1 MLKVQKTSFLTYF
14 IIFIMKKLSLLTLF
28 TLFISFNI
36 HAVELFDNTPFD
48 AEIKGLVIDYET
60 DSPLEYATVSLFR
73 LQDSTLVSGVITDMQ
88 GAFSLKTIPGK
99 YYVLIQFMGYK
110 DEVINVTI
118 NNPRELINLGKIIM
132 KPDSALLDEVEIVAE
147 KSTMSMTLDK
157 RVFNV
162 GKDVSST
169 AGNAIEVLD
178 NIPSV
183 NVDVEGNVSLRGD
196 SGVQILVD
204 GKVSGLAGTS
214 TQDALRSL
222 QADMIEKIE
231 VVTNPS
237 VRYDAEGTAGIINIV
252 LKKDKR
258 KGFNASVDLRG
269 GFPVQWGEKFFK
281 EDFPFQTGLGAS
293 FNYRFKKFNVFAN
306 YNFNYRDDI
315 SDGYTITEYYED
327 VLFDPILGNHDDA
340 EQITEQYTYRNRNR
354 KGHNIRGG
362 FDYYFTDNDILTFST
377 MYRQSKGHNTP
388 AVTYIDNFPF
398 EGLQNFSKRTE
409 DWFNDRPMME
419 YTLSYDKYFGSKDNS
434 LKASVRYFQNSDTEW
449 SDIVDAEFLTEEDLN
464 NNNPF
469 SSIKQ
474 TTHTQENQ
482 QNLQATIDF
491 VHHYGLSTVELGGKY
506 TGRWI
511 NNNMM
516 VTENDSI
523 LTDYTHDFDY
533 NQQVAALYGSYGRE
547 FGRFSGQ
554 VGLRGEFTLIDT
566 YLKGANPSQGGNQQ
580 YFDIFPTGHLNY
592 SLTEIDQIQASY
604 ARRIR
609 RPWYGQMAPFHSFND
624 DRNIRTG
631 NPDLKPIYTDSYEM
645 SYLRFWDKGNINF
658 TVYYRH
664 STDVIRNFTT
674 VIGDVSYSR
683 PENFGISDDYGI
695 ELVGSLD
702 IFKWWNLNG
711 SINFFKSNTVG
722 DWNDRHYTTDSYN
735 TFARLVA
742 KFRVK
747 NVCDFQIT
755 GRYMGPR
762 EEPLGYRDANYW
774 CDFAASRDVF
784 NKNATISL
792 NIRDVFGSRQN
803 GGESWGDNFWQYSES
818 TWSTTSVTLNFN
830 YRINQQ
836 QKKRMPSNG
845 DGGGD
850 AYESGEGM
858 EY

>member
-1 MLKVQKTSFLTYF
+1 
-14 IIFIMKKLSLLTLF
+14 MKKITSLFILLTL
-28 TLFISFNI
+28 LISSYTINATEI
-36 HAVELFDNTPFD
+36 EAPAEP
-48 AEIKGLVIDYET
+48 EIKGKIIDMET
-60 DSPLEYATVSLFR
+60 DGPLEYATVSLFNS
-73 LQDSTLVSGVITDMQ
+73 QDSTLVTGVITDSK
-88 GAFSLKTIPGK
+88 GNFSLKAKPGK
-99 YYVLIQFMGYK
+99 YYVVLQFIGYESK
-110 DEVINVTI
+110 TI
-118 NNPRELINLGKIIM
+118 NINLKNNISLGDIVLR
-132 KPDSALLDEVEIVAE
+132 PDSALLEEVEVVAE
-147 KSTMSMTLDK
+147 KSTMTMTLDK

-204 GKVSGLAGTS
+204 GKVSGLAGVS

-258 KGFNASVDLRG
+258 KGLNASVDLRG

-293 FNYRFKKFNVFAN
+293 VNYRFKKFNVFAN

-315 SDGYTITEYYED
+315 SDGYTLTEYYNGD
-327 VLFDPILGNHDDA
+327 YDYDPTIENHDDA
-340 EQITEQYTYRNRNR
+340 TQITEQLTYRNRNR
-354 KGHNIRGG
+354 KGHNVRGG
-362 FDYYFTDNDILTFST
+362 FDYYFTDNDILTLST
-377 MYRQSKGHNTP
+377 MFRQSKGHNLP
-388 AVTYIDNFPF
+388 SVTYIDNFPF
-398 EGLQNFSKRTE
+398 ENIQNFSRRTE
-409 DWFNDRPMME
+409 NWYNDRPMME

-434 LKASVRYFQNSDTEW
+434 LKASVRYFNNSDTEW
-449 SDIVDAEFLTEEDLN
+449 SDIVDAEFLTQDDMDNDIPSL
-464 NNNPF
+464 
-469 SSIKQ
+469 SINQ
-474 TTHTQENQ
+474 HTQTQENQ
-482 QNLQATIDF
+482 ENLQATVDF
-491 VHHYGLSTVELGGKY
+491 VHRYGFSVVELGGKY

-516 VTENDSI
+516 VTENGI
-523 LTDYTHDFDY
+523 TLEDYTHDFDY

-554 VGLRGEFTLIDT
+554 IGMRYEFTLIDT
-566 YLKGANPSQGGNQQ
+566 YLKGTNSGNNQN
-580 YFDIFPTGHLNY
+580 YHDIFPTGHLNY
-592 SLTEIDQIQASY
+592 SLTEVDQIQASY

-631 NPDLKPIYTDSYEM
+631 NPELKPVYTDSYEF
-645 SYLRFWDKGNINF
+645 SYLRFWEKGNINF
-658 TVYYRH
+658 TTYYRH
-664 STDVIRNFTT
+664 STDVIRQFTT
-674 VIGDVSYSR
+674 VIDDISYSR
-683 PENFGISDDYGI
+683 PENFGISDDYGV
-695 ELVGSLD
+695 ELVASLD
-702 IFKWWNLNG
+702 IFKWWNING

-722 DWNDRHYTTDSYN
+722 DWNNRHYTTDSYN
-735 TFARLVA
+735 TFARLVT
-742 KFRVK
+742 KFRIK
-747 NVCDFQIT
+747 NVCDLQIT

-792 NIRDVFGSRQN
+792 NIRDVFGSRQH

-836 QKKRMPSNG
+836 QNKRRMPSSPSS
-845 DGGGD
+845 DID
-850 AYESGEGM
+850 SYEGEM

>member
-1 MLKVQKTSFLTYF
+1 
-14 IIFIMKKLSLLTLF
+14 MKKLSLVLIL
-28 TLFISFNI
+28 LISFILPINI
-36 HAVELFDNTPFD
+36 VASETGTMSEGG
-48 AEIKGLVIDYET
+48 EIKGKVIDTET
-60 DSPLEYATVSLFR
+60 DEPLEYATVSLFHS
-73 LQDSTLVSGVITDMQ
+73 QDSTLVTGVITDSK
-88 GAFSLKTIPGK
+88 GLFSLKAKPGK
-99 YYVLIQFMGYK
+99 YYVVVQFMGYK
-110 DEVINVTI
+110 DKTLNVNIKDNKTVVS
-118 NNPRELINLGKIIM
+118 LGEILM
-132 KPDSALLDEVEIVAE
+132 NTDAALLDEVEIVAE

-183 NVDVEGNVSLRGD
+183 NVDVDGNVSLRGD

-222 QADMIEKIE
+222 QADMIERIE

-281 EDFPFQTGLGAS
+281 EDFPFQTGIGAS
-293 FNYRFKKFNVFAN
+293 LNYRFKKFNVFAN

-315 SDGYTITEYYED
+315 SEGYSITEYYGD
-327 VLFDPILGNHDDA
+327 LIYDPILGNHDDA
-340 EQITEQYTYRNRNR
+340 EQITEQLTYRNRNR
-354 KGHNIRGG
+354 KGHNLRGG
-362 FDYYFTDNDILTFST
+362 FDYYFTDDDILTFSA
-377 MYRQSKGHNTP
+377 MYRQSDGHNTP
-388 AVTYIDNFPF
+388 AVTYIDKFPF
-398 EGLQNFSKRTE
+398 QGINNYSLRTE
-409 DWFNDRPMME
+409 DWFNERPMME

-434 LKASVRYFQNSDTEW
+434 LKASVRYFTNSDTEW

-469 SSIKQ
+469 YSINQ
-474 TTHTQENQ
+474 HTYAQENQ
-482 QNLQATIDF
+482 QNLQATVDY
-491 VHHYGLSTVELGGKY
+491 VRHYGLSVIEFGGKY

-523 LTDYTHDFDY
+523 LEDYTHDFDY

-566 YLKGANPSQGGNQQ
+566 YLTGTNSGSNQR
-580 YFDIFPTGHLNY
+580 YLNVFPTGHLNY
-592 SLTEIDQIQASY
+592 SLTEVDQIQASY

-609 RPWYGQMAPFHSFND
+609 RPWYGQMAPFSSFND

-631 NPDLKPIYTDSYEM
+631 NPDLKPIFTDSYEF
-645 SYLRFWDKGNINF
+645 SYLRFWERGNINF
-658 TVYYRH
+658 TAYYRH

-674 VIGDVSYSR
+674 VVGDISISR

-702 IFKWWNLNG
+702 IFKWWNVNG

-722 DWNDRHYTTDSYN
+722 DWNGRHYTTDSYN
-735 TFARLVA
+735 TFARIVT
-742 KFRVK
+742 KFRLK
-747 NVCDFQIT
+747 NICDFQIS

-762 EEPLGYRDANYW
+762 EEPLGYREANYW

-792 NIRDVFGSRQN
+792 NIRDVFGSRQH

-818 TWSTTSVTLNFN
+818 SWSTTSVTLNFN

-836 QKKRMPSNG
+836 QNNKRRMQQN
-845 DGGGD
+845 GGD
-850 AYESGEGM
+850 SYESEGGEM

>member
-1 MLKVQKTSFLTYF
+1 
-14 IIFIMKKLSLLTLF
+14 MKKLSLVLIL
-28 TLFISFNI
+28 LISFILPINI
-36 HAVELFDNTPFD
+36 VASETGTMSEGG
-48 AEIKGLVIDYET
+48 EIKGKVIDTET
-60 DSPLEYATVSLFR
+60 DEPLEYATVSLFHS
-73 LQDSTLVSGVITDMQ
+73 QDSTLVTGVITDSK
-88 GAFSLKTIPGK
+88 GLFSLKAKPGK
-99 YYVLIQFMGYK
+99 YYVVVQFMGYK
-110 DEVINVTI
+110 DKTLNVNIKDNKTVVS
-118 NNPRELINLGKIIM
+118 LGEILM
-132 KPDSALLDEVEIVAE
+132 NTDAALLDEVEIVAE

-183 NVDVEGNVSLRGD
+183 NVDVDGNVSLRGD

-222 QADMIEKIE
+222 QADMIERIE

-269 GFPVQWGEKFFK
+269 GFPVKWGEKFFK
-281 EDFPFQTGLGAS
+281 ENFPFQTGIGAS
-293 FNYRFKKFNVFAN
+293 LNYRFKKFNVFAN

-315 SDGYTITEYYED
+315 SEGYSITEYYGD
-327 VLFDPILGNHDDA
+327 LIYDPILANHDDA
-340 EQITEQYTYRNRNR
+340 EQITEQLTYRNRNR

-362 FDYYFTDNDILTFST
+362 FDYYFTDDDILTFSA
-377 MYRQSKGHNTP
+377 MYRQSDGHNTP
-388 AVTYIDNFPF
+388 AVTYIDKFPF
-398 EGLQNFSKRTE
+398 QGINNYSLRTE
-409 DWFNDRPMME
+409 DWFNERPMME

-434 LKASVRYFQNSDTEW
+434 LKASVRYFTNSDTEW

-469 SSIKQ
+469 YSINQ
-474 TTHTQENQ
+474 HTYAQENQ
-482 QNLQATIDF
+482 QNLQATVDY
-491 VHHYGLSTVELGGKY
+491 VRHYGLSVIEFGGKY

-523 LTDYTHDFDY
+523 LEDYTHDFDY

-566 YLKGANPSQGGNQQ
+566 YLTGSNSGSNQK
-580 YFDIFPTGHLNY
+580 YLNVFPTGHLNY
-592 SLTEIDQIQASY
+592 SLTEVDQIQASY

-609 RPWYGQMAPFHSFND
+609 RPWYGQMAPFSSFND

-631 NPDLKPIYTDSYEM
+631 NPDLKPIFTDSYEF
-645 SYLRFWDKGNINF
+645 SYLRFWERGNINF
-658 TVYYRH
+658 TAYYRH

-674 VIGDVSYSR
+674 VVGDISISR

-702 IFKWWNLNG
+702 IFKWWNVNG

-722 DWNDRHYTTDSYN
+722 DWNGRHYTTDSYN
-735 TFARLVA
+735 TFARIVT
-742 KFRVK
+742 KFRLK
-747 NVCDFQIT
+747 NICDFQIS

-762 EEPLGYRDANYW
+762 EEPLGYREANYW

-792 NIRDVFGSRQN
+792 NIRDVFGSRQH

-818 TWSTTSVTLNFN
+818 SWSTTSVTLNFN

-836 QKKRMPSNG
+836 QNNKRRMQQN
-845 DGGGD
+845 GGD
-850 AYESGEGM
+850 SYESEGGEM

>member
-1 MLKVQKTSFLTYF
+1 MKKITSLFIFLT
-14 IIFIMKKLSLLTLF
+14 LL
-28 TLFISFNI
+28 ISSYTINATEI
-36 HAVELFDNTPFD
+36 EAPAEP
-48 AEIKGLVIDYET
+48 EIKGKIIDMET
-60 DSPLEYATVSLFR
+60 DGPLEYATVSLFNS
-73 LQDSTLVSGVITDMQ
+73 QDSTLVTGVITDSK
-88 GAFSLKTIPGK
+88 GNFSLKAKPGK
-99 YYVLIQFMGYK
+99 YYVVLQFIGYESK
-110 DEVINVTI
+110 TI
-118 NNPRELINLGKIIM
+118 NINLKNNVSLGDIVLR
-132 KPDSALLDEVEIVAE
+132 PDSALLEEVEVVAE
-147 KSTMSMTLDK
+147 KSTMTMTLDK

-204 GKVSGLAGTS
+204 GKVSGLAGVS

-258 KGFNASVDLRG
+258 KGLNASVDLRG

-293 FNYRFKKFNVFAN
+293 VNYRFKKFNVFAN

-315 SDGYTITEYYED
+315 SDGYTLTEYYNGD
-327 VLFDPILGNHDDA
+327 YDYDPTIENHDDA
-340 EQITEQYTYRNRNR
+340 TQITEQLTYRNRNR
-354 KGHNIRGG
+354 KGHNVRGG

-377 MYRQSKGHNTP
+377 MFRQSKGHNLP
-388 AVTYIDNFPF
+388 SVTYIDNFPF
-398 EGLQNFSKRTE
+398 ENIQNFSRRTE
-409 DWFNDRPMME
+409 NWYNDRPMME

-434 LKASVRYFQNSDTEW
+434 LKASVRYFNNSDTEW
-449 SDIVDAEFLTEEDLN
+449 SDIVDAEFLTQDDMDNDIPSL
-464 NNNPF
+464 
-469 SSIKQ
+469 SINQ
-474 TTHTQENQ
+474 HTQTQENQ
-482 QNLQATIDF
+482 ENLQATVDF
-491 VHHYGLSTVELGGKY
+491 VHRYGFSVVELGGKY

-516 VTENDSI
+516 VTENGI
-523 LTDYTHDFDY
+523 TLEDYTHDFDY

-554 VGLRGEFTLIDT
+554 IGMRYEFTLIDT
-566 YLKGANPSQGGNQQ
+566 YLKGTNSGNNQN
-580 YFDIFPTGHLNY
+580 YHDIFPTGHLNY
-592 SLTEIDQIQASY
+592 SLTEVDQIQASY

-631 NPDLKPIYTDSYEM
+631 NPELKPVYTDSYEF
-645 SYLRFWDKGNINF
+645 SYLRFWEKGNINF
-658 TVYYRH
+658 TTYYRH
-664 STDVIRNFTT
+664 STDVIRQFTT
-674 VIGDVSYSR
+674 VIDDISYSR
-683 PENFGISDDYGI
+683 PENFGISDDYGV
-695 ELVGSLD
+695 ELVASLD
-702 IFKWWNLNG
+702 IFKWWNING

-722 DWNDRHYTTDSYN
+722 DWNNRHYTTDSYN
-735 TFARLVA
+735 TFARLVT
-742 KFRVK
+742 KFRIK
-747 NVCDFQIT
+747 NVCDLQIT

-792 NIRDVFGSRQN
+792 NIRDVFGSRQH

-836 QKKRMPSNG
+836 QNKRRMPSSPSG
-845 DGGGD
+845 DGD
-850 AYESGEGM
+850 AYEGGEM

>member
-1 MLKVQKTSFLTYF
+1 
-14 IIFIMKKLSLLTLF
+14 MKKITSLFILLTL
-28 TLFISFNI
+28 LISSYTINATEI
-36 HAVELFDNTPFD
+36 EAPAEP
-48 AEIKGLVIDYET
+48 EIKGKIIDMET
-60 DSPLEYATVSLFR
+60 DGPLEYATVSLFNS
-73 LQDSTLVSGVITDMQ
+73 QDSTLVTGVITDSK
-88 GAFSLKTIPGK
+88 GNFSLKAKPGK
-99 YYVLIQFMGYK
+99 YYVVLQFIGYESK
-110 DEVINVTI
+110 TI
-118 NNPRELINLGKIIM
+118 NINLKNNISLGDIVLR
-132 KPDSALLDEVEIVAE
+132 PDSALLEEVEVVAE
-147 KSTMSMTLDK
+147 KSTMTMTLDK

-204 GKVSGLAGTS
+204 GKVSGLAGVS

-258 KGFNASVDLRG
+258 KGLNASVDLRG

-293 FNYRFKKFNVFAN
+293 VNYRFKKFNVFAN

-315 SDGYTITEYYED
+315 SDGYTLTEYYNGD
-327 VLFDPILGNHDDA
+327 YDYDPTIENHDDA
-340 EQITEQYTYRNRNR
+340 TQITEQLTYRNRNR
-354 KGHNIRGG
+354 KGHNVRGG

-377 MYRQSKGHNTP
+377 MFRQSKGHNLP
-388 AVTYIDNFPF
+388 SVTYIDNFPF
-398 EGLQNFSKRTE
+398 ENIQNFSRRTE
-409 DWFNDRPMME
+409 NWYNDRPMME

-434 LKASVRYFQNSDTEW
+434 LKASVRYFNNSDTEW
-449 SDIVDAEFLTEEDLN
+449 SDIVDAEFLTQDDMDNDIPSL
-464 NNNPF
+464 
-469 SSIKQ
+469 SINQ
-474 TTHTQENQ
+474 HTQTQENQ
-482 QNLQATIDF
+482 ENLQATVDF
-491 VHHYGLSTVELGGKY
+491 VHRYGFSVVELGGKY

-516 VTENDSI
+516 VTENGI
-523 LTDYTHDFDY
+523 TLEDYTHDFDY

-554 VGLRGEFTLIDT
+554 IGMRYEFTLIDT
-566 YLKGANPSQGGNQQ
+566 YLKGTNSGNNQN
-580 YFDIFPTGHLNY
+580 YHDIFPTGHLNY
-592 SLTEIDQIQASY
+592 SLTEVDQIQASY

-631 NPDLKPIYTDSYEM
+631 NPELKPVYTDSYEF
-645 SYLRFWDKGNINF
+645 SYLRFWEKGNINF
-658 TVYYRH
+658 TTYYRH
-664 STDVIRNFTT
+664 STDVIRQFTT
-674 VIGDVSYSR
+674 VIDDISYSR
-683 PENFGISDDYGI
+683 PENFGISDDYGV
-695 ELVGSLD
+695 ELVASLD
-702 IFKWWNLNG
+702 IFKWWNING

-722 DWNDRHYTTDSYN
+722 DWNNRHYTTDSYN
-735 TFARLVA
+735 TFARLVT
-742 KFRVK
+742 KFRIK
-747 NVCDFQIT
+747 NVCDLQIT

-774 CDFAASRDVF
+774 CDFAASRDIL

-792 NIRDVFGSRQN
+792 NIRDVFGSRQH

-836 QKKRMPSNG
+836 QNKRRMPSSPSG
-845 DGGGD
+845 DVD
-850 AYESGEGM
+850 SYEGEM

>member
-1 MLKVQKTSFLTYF
+1 
-14 IIFIMKKLSLLTLF
+14 MKKITSLFLLLALLTL
-28 TLFISFNI
+28 SYNI
-36 HAVELFDNTPFD
+36 FATEVVSHAEP
-48 AEIKGLVIDYET
+48 EIKGKVIDVET
-60 DSPLEYATVSLFR
+60 DGPLEYATVSLFSS
-73 LQDSTLVSGVITDMQ
+73 QDSTLVTGVITDMK
-88 GAFSLKTIPGK
+88 GEFSLKTKPGK
-99 YYVLIQFMGYK
+99 YYVVIQFMGYEPK
-110 DEVINVTI
+110 TI
-118 NNPRELINLGKIIM
+118 NINLKEKVNLGNIVM
-132 KPDSALLDEVEIVAE
+132 RPDSALLEEVEVVAE

-204 GKVSGLAGTS
+204 GKVSGLAGVS

-269 GFPVQWGEKFFK
+269 GFPVQWGEKFIK
-281 EDFPFQTGLGAS
+281 EDFPFQTGIGTS

-315 SDGYTITEYYED
+315 SDGYTMTEYFED
-327 VLFDPILGNHDDA
+327 CMYDPTLKNHDDA
-340 EQITEQYTYRNRNR
+340 TQITEQLTYRNRNR

-388 AVTYIDNFPF
+388 SVTYIDNFPF
-398 EGLQNFSKRTE
+398 AGLQNFSRRTE
-409 DWFNDRPMME
+409 NWFNDRPMME
-419 YTLSYDKYFGSKDNS
+419 YTLSYDKYFGTKDNS
-434 LKASVRYFQNSDTEW
+434 LKASVRYFTNSDTEW
-449 SDIVDAEFLTEEDLN
+449 SDIVDAEFLTQEDMDLN
-464 NNNPF
+464 IPSF
-469 SSIKQ
+469 SVNQ
-474 TTHTQENQ
+474 HTHAQENQ
-482 QNLQATIDF
+482 QNLQATVDF
-491 VHHYGLSTVELGGKY
+491 VHHYGFSVVELGGKY
-506 TGRWI
+506 TNQLI
-511 NNNMM
+511 NNNLM
-516 VTENDSI
+516 VTENDAV

-533 NQQVAALYGSYGRE
+533 NQQVAALYAIYGRE

-554 VGLRGEFTLIDT
+554 VGVRSEFTLIDT
-566 YLKGANPSQGGNQQ
+566 YLKDTEERNDQK
-580 YFDIFPTGHLNY
+580 YFDFFPTGHLNY
-592 SLTEIDQIQASY
+592 SLTEVDQIQASY

-609 RPWYGQMAPFHSFND
+609 RPWYHQMAPFHSFND
-624 DRNIRTG
+624 DRNIRMG
-631 NPDLKPIYTDSYEM
+631 NPALKPIYTDSYEM

-658 TVYYRH
+658 TAYYRH
-664 STDVIRNFTT
+664 STDVIRHFTT
-674 VIGDVSYSR
+674 VVGDVSYSR
-683 PENFGISDDYGI
+683 PENFGISDDYGL

-722 DWNDRHYTTDSYN
+722 DWNGRHYVTDSYN

-742 KFRVK
+742 KFRFK
-747 NVCDFQIT
+747 KVCDFQIT

-762 EEPLGYRDANYW
+762 EEPLGYRDASYW
-774 CDFAASRDVF
+774 CDFAASKDVF

-792 NIRDVFGSRQN
+792 NIRDVFGSRQH

-818 TWSTTSVTLNFN
+818 TWSTTTVTLNFN

-836 QKKRMPSNG
+836 QKRRMPQPPSG
-845 DGGGD
+845 GGGD
-850 AYESGEGM
+850 GYEGGEGM
-858 EY
+858 EMY

>member
-1 MLKVQKTSFLTYF
+1 
-14 IIFIMKKLSLLTLF
+14 MKKITSLFILLTL
-28 TLFISFNI
+28 LISSYTINATEI
-36 HAVELFDNTPFD
+36 EAPAEP
-48 AEIKGLVIDYET
+48 EIKGKIIDMET
-60 DSPLEYATVSLFR
+60 DGPLEYATVSLFNS
-73 LQDSTLVSGVITDMQ
+73 QDSTLVTGVITDSK
-88 GAFSLKTIPGK
+88 GNFSLKAKPGK
-99 YYVLIQFMGYK
+99 YYVVLQFIGYESK
-110 DEVINVTI
+110 TI
-118 NNPRELINLGKIIM
+118 NINLKNNISLGDIVLR
-132 KPDSALLDEVEIVAE
+132 PDSALLEEVEVVAE
-147 KSTMSMTLDK
+147 KSTMTMTLDK

-204 GKVSGLAGTS
+204 GKVSGLAGVS

-258 KGFNASVDLRG
+258 KGLNASVDLRG

-293 FNYRFKKFNVFAN
+293 VNYRFKKFNVFAN

-315 SDGYTITEYYED
+315 SDGYTLTEYYNGD
-327 VLFDPILGNHDDA
+327 YDYDPTIENHDDA
-340 EQITEQYTYRNRNR
+340 TQITEQLTYRNRNR
-354 KGHNIRGG
+354 KGHNLRGG

-377 MYRQSKGHNTP
+377 MFRQSKGHNLP
-388 AVTYIDNFPF
+388 SVTYIDDFPF
-398 EGLQNFSKRTE
+398 DGLKNFSRRTE
-409 DWFNDRPMME
+409 NWYNDRPMME

-434 LKASVRYFQNSDTEW
+434 LKASVRYFNNSDTEW
-449 SDIVDAEFLTEEDLN
+449 SDIVDAEFLTQDDMDNDIPSL
-464 NNNPF
+464 
-469 SSIKQ
+469 SINQ
-474 TTHTQENQ
+474 HTQTQENQ
-482 QNLQATIDF
+482 ENLQATVDF
-491 VHHYGLSTVELGGKY
+491 VHRYGFSVVELGGKY

-516 VTENDSI
+516 VTENGI
-523 LTDYTHDFDY
+523 TLEDYTHDFDY

-554 VGLRGEFTLIDT
+554 IGMRYEFTLIDT
-566 YLKGANPSQGGNQQ
+566 YLKGTNSGNNQN
-580 YFDIFPTGHLNY
+580 YHDIFPTGHLNY
-592 SLTEIDQIQASY
+592 SLTEVDQIQASY

-631 NPDLKPIYTDSYEM
+631 NPELKPVYTDSYEF
-645 SYLRFWDKGNINF
+645 SYLRFWEKGNINF
-658 TVYYRH
+658 TTYYRH
-664 STDVIRNFTT
+664 STDVIRQFTT
-674 VIGDVSYSR
+674 VIDDISYSR
-683 PENFGISDDYGI
+683 PENFGISDDYGV
-695 ELVGSLD
+695 ELVASLD
-702 IFKWWNLNG
+702 IFKWWNING

-722 DWNDRHYTTDSYN
+722 DWNNRHYTTDSYN
-735 TFARLVA
+735 TFARLVT
-742 KFRVK
+742 KFRIK
-747 NVCDFQIT
+747 NVCDLQIT

-792 NIRDVFGSRQN
+792 NIRDVFGSRQH

-836 QKKRMPSNG
+836 QNKRRMPSSPSS
-845 DGGGD
+845 DID
-850 AYESGEGM
+850 SYEGEM

>member
-1 MLKVQKTSFLTYF
+1 
-14 IIFIMKKLSLLTLF
+14 MKKITSLFILLTL
-28 TLFISFNI
+28 LISSYTINATEI
-36 HAVELFDNTPFD
+36 EAPAEP
-48 AEIKGLVIDYET
+48 EIKGKIIDMET
-60 DSPLEYATVSLFR
+60 DGPLEYATVSLFNS
-73 LQDSTLVSGVITDMQ
+73 QDSTLVTGVITDSK
-88 GAFSLKTIPGK
+88 GNFSLKAKPGK
-99 YYVLIQFMGYK
+99 YYVVLQFIGYESK
-110 DEVINVTI
+110 TI
-118 NNPRELINLGKIIM
+118 NINLKNNISLGDIVLR
-132 KPDSALLDEVEIVAE
+132 PDSALLEEVEVVAE
-147 KSTMSMTLDK
+147 KSTMTMTLDK

-204 GKVSGLAGTS
+204 GKVSGLAGVS

-258 KGFNASVDLRG
+258 KGLNASVDLRG

-293 FNYRFKKFNVFAN
+293 VNYRFKKFNVFAN

-315 SDGYTITEYYED
+315 SDGYTLTEYYNGD
-327 VLFDPILGNHDDA
+327 YDYDPTIENHDDA
-340 EQITEQYTYRNRNR
+340 TQITEQLTYRNRNR
-354 KGHNIRGG
+354 KGHNVRGG

-377 MYRQSKGHNTP
+377 MFRQSKGHNLP
-388 AVTYIDNFPF
+388 SVTYIDNFPF
-398 EGLQNFSKRTE
+398 ENIQNFSRRTE
-409 DWFNDRPMME
+409 NWYNDRPMME

-434 LKASVRYFQNSDTEW
+434 LKASVRYFNNSDTEW
-449 SDIVDAEFLTEEDLN
+449 SDIVDAEFLTQDDMDNDIPSL
-464 NNNPF
+464 
-469 SSIKQ
+469 SINQ
-474 TTHTQENQ
+474 HTQTQENQ
-482 QNLQATIDF
+482 ENLQATVDF
-491 VHHYGLSTVELGGKY
+491 VHRYGFSVVELGGKY

-516 VTENDSI
+516 VTENGI
-523 LTDYTHDFDY
+523 TLEDYTHDFDY

-554 VGLRGEFTLIDT
+554 IGMRYEFTLIDT
-566 YLKGANPSQGGNQQ
+566 YLKGTNSGNNQN
-580 YFDIFPTGHLNY
+580 YHDIFPTGHLNY
-592 SLTEIDQIQASY
+592 SLTEVDQIQASY

-631 NPDLKPIYTDSYEM
+631 NPELKPVYTDSYEF
-645 SYLRFWDKGNINF
+645 SYLRFWEKGNINF
-658 TVYYRH
+658 TTYYRH
-664 STDVIRNFTT
+664 STDVIRQFTT
-674 VIGDVSYSR
+674 VIDDISYSR
-683 PENFGISDDYGI
+683 PENFGISDDYGV
-695 ELVGSLD
+695 ELVASLD
-702 IFKWWNLNG
+702 IFKWWNING

-722 DWNDRHYTTDSYN
+722 DWNNRHYTTDSYN
-735 TFARLVA
+735 TFARLVT
-742 KFRVK
+742 KFRIK
-747 NVCDFQIT
+747 NVCDLQIT

-792 NIRDVFGSRQN
+792 NIRDVFGSRQH

-836 QKKRMPSNG
+836 QNKRRMPSSPLG
-845 DGGGD
+845 DGD
-850 AYESGEGM
+850 SYEGEM

>member
-1 MLKVQKTSFLTYF
+1 
-14 IIFIMKKLSLLTLF
+14 MKKLSLVFILL
-28 TLFISFNI
+28 ISFILPTNI
-36 HAVELFDNTPFD
+36 VASETGSMSEGG
-48 AEIKGLVIDYET
+48 EIKGKVIDTET
-60 DSPLEYATVSLFR
+60 DEPLEYATVSLFHS
-73 LQDSTLVSGVITDMQ
+73 QDSTLVTGVITDSN
-88 GAFSLKTIPGK
+88 GLFSLKAKPGK
-99 YYVLIQFMGYK
+99 YYVVVQFMGYK
-110 DEVINVTI
+110 DKTFNVNIKDNKTVVS
-118 NNPRELINLGKIIM
+118 LGEILM
-132 KPDSALLDEVEIVAE
+132 NTDAALLDEVEIVAE

-183 NVDVEGNVSLRGD
+183 NVDVDGNVSLRGD

-222 QADMIEKIE
+222 QADMIERIE

-281 EDFPFQTGLGAS
+281 EDFPFQTGIGAS
-293 FNYRFKKFNVFAN
+293 LNYRFKKFNVFAN

-315 SDGYTITEYYED
+315 SEGYSITEYYGY
-327 VLFDPILGNHDDA
+327 LIYDPILANHDDA
-340 EQITEQYTYRNRNR
+340 EQITEQLTYRNRNR
-354 KGHNIRGG
+354 KGHNLRGG
-362 FDYYFTDNDILTFST
+362 FDYYFTDDDILTFSA
-377 MYRQSKGHNTP
+377 MYRQSDGHNTP
-388 AVTYIDNFPF
+388 AVTYIDKFPF
-398 EGLQNFSKRTE
+398 QGINNYSLRTE
-409 DWFNDRPMME
+409 DWFNERPMME

-434 LKASVRYFQNSDTEW
+434 LKASVRYFTNSDTEW

-469 SSIKQ
+469 YSINQ
-474 TTHTQENQ
+474 HTYAQENQ
-482 QNLQATIDF
+482 QNLQATVDY
-491 VHHYGLSTVELGGKY
+491 VRHYGLSVIELGGKY

-523 LTDYTHDFDY
+523 LEDYTHDFDY

-566 YLKGANPSQGGNQQ
+566 YLTGTNSGSNQR
-580 YFDIFPTGHLNY
+580 YLNVFPTGHLNY
-592 SLTEIDQIQASY
+592 SLTEVDQIQASY

-609 RPWYGQMAPFHSFND
+609 RPWYGQMAPFSSFND

-631 NPDLKPIYTDSYEM
+631 NPDLKPIFTDSYEF
-645 SYLRFWDKGNINF
+645 SYLRFWERGNINF
-658 TVYYRH
+658 TAYYRH

-674 VIGDVSYSR
+674 VVGDISISR

-702 IFKWWNLNG
+702 IFNWWNVNG

-722 DWNDRHYTTDSYN
+722 DWNGRHYTTDSYN
-735 TFARLVA
+735 TFARIVT
-742 KFRVK
+742 KFRLK
-747 NVCDFQIT
+747 NICDFQIS

-762 EEPLGYRDANYW
+762 EEPLGYREANYW

-792 NIRDVFGSRQN
+792 NIRDVFGSRQH

-818 TWSTTSVTLNFN
+818 SWSTTSVTLNFN

-836 QKKRMPSNG
+836 QNNKRRMQQN
-845 DGGGD
+845 GGD
-850 AYESGEGM
+850 SYESENGEM

>member
-1 MLKVQKTSFLTYF
+1 
-14 IIFIMKKLSLLTLF
+14 MKKLSLVLIL
-28 TLFISFNI
+28 LISFILPINI
-36 HAVELFDNTPFD
+36 VASETGTMSEGG
-48 AEIKGLVIDYET
+48 EIKGKVIDTET
-60 DSPLEYATVSLFR
+60 DEPLEYATVSLFHS
-73 LQDSTLVSGVITDMQ
+73 QDSTLVTGVITDSK
-88 GAFSLKTIPGK
+88 GLFSLKAKPGK
-99 YYVLIQFMGYK
+99 YYVVVQFMGYK
-110 DEVINVTI
+110 DKTLNVNIKDNKTVVS
-118 NNPRELINLGKIIM
+118 LGEILM
-132 KPDSALLDEVEIVAE
+132 NTDAALLDEVEIVAE

-183 NVDVEGNVSLRGD
+183 NVDVDGNVSLRGD

-222 QADMIEKIE
+222 QADMIERIE

-269 GFPVQWGEKFFK
+269 GFPVKWGEKFFK
-281 EDFPFQTGLGAS
+281 ENFPFQTGIGAS
-293 FNYRFKKFNVFAN
+293 LNYRFKKFNVFAN

-315 SDGYTITEYYED
+315 SEGYSITEYYGD
-327 VLFDPILGNHDDA
+327 LIYDPILANHDDA
-340 EQITEQYTYRNRNR
+340 EQITEQLTYRNRNR

-362 FDYYFTDNDILTFST
+362 FDYYFTDDDILTFSA
-377 MYRQSKGHNTP
+377 MYRQSDGHNTP
-388 AVTYIDNFPF
+388 AVTYIDKFPF
-398 EGLQNFSKRTE
+398 QGINNYSLRTE
-409 DWFNDRPMME
+409 DWFNERPMME

-434 LKASVRYFQNSDTEW
+434 LKASVRYFTNSDTEW

-469 SSIKQ
+469 YSINQ
-474 TTHTQENQ
+474 HTYAQENQ
-482 QNLQATIDF
+482 QNLQATVDF
-491 VHHYGLSTVELGGKY
+491 VRHYGLSVIELGGKY

-523 LTDYTHDFDY
+523 LEDYTHDFDY

-547 FGRFSGQ
+547 FGRFPGQ

-566 YLKGANPSQGGNQQ
+566 YLTGTNSGSNQR
-580 YFDIFPTGHLNY
+580 YLNVFPTGHLNY
-592 SLTEIDQIQASY
+592 SLTEVDQIQASY

-609 RPWYGQMAPFHSFND
+609 RPWYGQMAPFSSFND

-631 NPDLKPIYTDSYEM
+631 NPDLKPIFTDSYEF
-645 SYLRFWDKGNINF
+645 SYLRFWERGNINF
-658 TVYYRH
+658 TAYYRH

-674 VIGDVSYSR
+674 VVGDISISR

-702 IFKWWNLNG
+702 IFKWWNVNG

-722 DWNDRHYTTDSYN
+722 DWNGRHYTTDSYN
-735 TFARLVA
+735 TFARIVT
-742 KFRVK
+742 KFRLK
-747 NVCDFQIT
+747 NICDFQIS

-762 EEPLGYRDANYW
+762 EEPLGYREANYW

-792 NIRDVFGSRQN
+792 NIRDVFGSRQH

-818 TWSTTSVTLNFN
+818 SWSTTSVTLNFN

-836 QKKRMPSNG
+836 QNNKRRMQQN
-845 DGGGD
+845 GGD
-850 AYESGEGM
+850 SYESEGGEM

>member
-1 MLKVQKTSFLTYF
+1 
-14 IIFIMKKLSLLTLF
+14 MKKITSLFILLTL
-28 TLFISFNI
+28 LISSYTINATEI
-36 HAVELFDNTPFD
+36 EAPAEP
-48 AEIKGLVIDYET
+48 EIKGKIIDMET
-60 DSPLEYATVSLFR
+60 DGPLEYATVSLFNS
-73 LQDSTLVSGVITDMQ
+73 QDSTLVTGVITDSK
-88 GAFSLKTIPGK
+88 GNFSLKAKPGK
-99 YYVLIQFMGYK
+99 YYVVLQFIGYESK
-110 DEVINVTI
+110 TI
-118 NNPRELINLGKIIM
+118 NINLKNNISLGDIVLR
-132 KPDSALLDEVEIVAE
+132 PDSALLEEVEVVAE
-147 KSTMSMTLDK
+147 KSTMTMTLDK

-204 GKVSGLAGTS
+204 GKVSGLAGVS

-258 KGFNASVDLRG
+258 KGLNASVDLRG

-293 FNYRFKKFNVFAN
+293 VNYRFKKFNVFAN

-315 SDGYTITEYYED
+315 SDGYTLTEYYNGD
-327 VLFDPILGNHDDA
+327 YDYDPTIENHDDA
-340 EQITEQYTYRNRNR
+340 TQITEQLTYRNRNR
-354 KGHNIRGG
+354 KGHNVRGG

-377 MYRQSKGHNTP
+377 MFRQSKGHNLP
-388 AVTYIDNFPF
+388 SVTYIDNFPF
-398 EGLQNFSKRTE
+398 ENIQNFSRRTE
-409 DWFNDRPMME
+409 NWYNDRPMME

-434 LKASVRYFQNSDTEW
+434 LKASVRYFNNSDTEW
-449 SDIVDAEFLTEEDLN
+449 SDIVDAEFLTQDDMDNDIPSL
-464 NNNPF
+464 
-469 SSIKQ
+469 SINQ
-474 TTHTQENQ
+474 HTQTQENQ
-482 QNLQATIDF
+482 ENLQATVDF
-491 VHHYGLSTVELGGKY
+491 VHRYGFSVVELGGKY

-516 VTENDSI
+516 VTENGI
-523 LTDYTHDFDY
+523 TLEDYTHDFDY
-533 NQQVAALYGSYGRE
+533 NQQMAALYGSYGRE

-554 VGLRGEFTLIDT
+554 IGMRYEFTLIDT
-566 YLKGANPSQGGNQQ
+566 YLKGTNSGNNQN
-580 YFDIFPTGHLNY
+580 YHDIFPTGHLNY
-592 SLTEIDQIQASY
+592 SLTEVDQIQASY

-631 NPDLKPIYTDSYEM
+631 NPELKPVYTDSYEF
-645 SYLRFWDKGNINF
+645 SYLRFWEKGNINF
-658 TVYYRH
+658 TTYYRH
-664 STDVIRNFTT
+664 STDVIRQFTT
-674 VIGDVSYSR
+674 VIDDISYSR
-683 PENFGISDDYGI
+683 PENFGISDDYGV
-695 ELVGSLD
+695 ELVASLD
-702 IFKWWNLNG
+702 IFKWWNING

-722 DWNDRHYTTDSYN
+722 DWNNRHYTTDSYN
-735 TFARLVA
+735 TFARLVT
-742 KFRVK
+742 KFRIK
-747 NVCDFQIT
+747 NVCDLQIT

-792 NIRDVFGSRQN
+792 NIRDVFGSRQH

-836 QKKRMPSNG
+836 QNKRRMPSSPSG
-845 DGGGD
+845 DGD
-850 AYESGEGM
+850 SYEGEM

>member
-1 MLKVQKTSFLTYF
+1 MKKITSLFIFLTLL
-14 IIFIMKKLSLLTLF
+14 ILSYNVTA
-28 TLFISFNI
+28 TGVES
-36 HAVELFDNTPFD
+36 HAEP
-48 AEIKGLVIDYET
+48 EIKGKVIDGET
-60 DSPLEYATVSLFR
+60 DGPLEYATVSLFNS
-73 LQDSTLVSGVITDMQ
+73 QDSTLVTGVITDAK
-88 GAFSLKTIPGK
+88 GAFEIKTKPGK
-99 YYVLIQFMGYK
+99 YYVVIQFMGYEAK
-110 DEVINVTI
+110 TINV
-118 NNPRELINLGKIIM
+118 NLKDNVSLGNIVM
-132 KPDSALLDEVEIVAE
+132 SPDSALLEEVEVVAE

-183 NVDVEGNVSLRGD
+183 TVDVEGNVSLRGD

-204 GKVSGLAGTS
+204 GKVSGLAGVS

-281 EDFPFQTGLGAS
+281 EDFPFQTGIGAS
-293 FNYRFKKFNVFAN
+293 LNYRFKKFNVFAN

-315 SDGYTITEYYED
+315 SDGYTKTEYFED
-327 VLFDPILGNHDDA
+327 FLFDPALKNHDDA
-340 EQITEQYTYRNRNR
+340 TQITEQYTYRNRNR

-362 FDYYFTDNDILTFST
+362 FDYYFTDDDILTFSA

-388 AVTYIDNFPF
+388 SVTYVDNFPF
-398 EGLQNFSKRTE
+398 MNLQDFSRRTE
-409 DWFNDRPMME
+409 NWFNDRPMME
-419 YTLSYDKYFGSKDNS
+419 YTLSYDKYFGTKDNS
-434 LKASVRYFQNSDTEW
+434 LKASVRYFTNSDTEW
-449 SDIVDAEFLTEEDLN
+449 SDIVDAEFLTQEDMDLN
-464 NNNPF
+464 IPSF
-469 SSIKQ
+469 SVNQS
-474 TTHTQENQ
+474 THTQENQ
-482 QNLQATIDF
+482 QNLQATVDF
-491 VHHYGLSTVELGGKY
+491 VHRYGFSVVELGGKY
-506 TGRWI
+506 TNQLI

-516 VTENDSI
+516 VTENDVV

-533 NQQVAALYGSYGRE
+533 NQQVAALYASYGRE

-554 VGLRGEFTLIDT
+554 VGLRSEFTLIDT
-566 YLKGANPSQGGNQQ
+566 YLKDMDERNNQK
-580 YFDIFPTGHLNY
+580 YIDFFPTGHLNY
-592 SLTEIDQIQASY
+592 SLTEVDQIQASY

-609 RPWYGQMAPFHSFND
+609 RPWYHQMAPFHSYND
-624 DRNIRTG
+624 DRNIRMG
-631 NPDLKPIYTDSYEM
+631 NPALKPIYTDSYEM

-658 TVYYRH
+658 TAYYRH
-664 STDVIRNFTT
+664 STDVIRHFTT
-674 VIGDVSYSR
+674 VEGDVSYSR
-683 PENFGISDDYGI
+683 PENFGISDDYGL

-702 IFKWWNLNG
+702 IAKWFNLNG

-722 DWNDRHYTTDSYN
+722 DWNGKHYVTDSYN

-742 KFRVK
+742 KFRFK
-747 NVCDFQIT
+747 KVCDFQIT

-774 CDFAASRDVF
+774 CDFAASRDIL
-784 NKNATISL
+784 NRNATISL
-792 NIRDVFGSRQN
+792 NIRDVFGSRQH

-836 QKKRMPSNG
+836 QKRRMPQAPS
-845 DGGGD
+845 GGGD
-850 AYESGEGM
+850 SYEGGEGM
-858 EY
+858 EMY